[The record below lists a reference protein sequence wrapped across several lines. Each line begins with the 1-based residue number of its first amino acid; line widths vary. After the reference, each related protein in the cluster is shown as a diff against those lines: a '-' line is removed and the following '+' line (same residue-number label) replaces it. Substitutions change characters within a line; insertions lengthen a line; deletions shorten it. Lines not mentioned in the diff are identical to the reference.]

1 MHGLP
6 LWFLVLSLFLP
17 RIALLIAWLDHWHLI
32 LAQPWAAVVW
42 VVLPRVLV
50 LILIHAHQGF
60 SNWFWIPMVVA
71 LLVWGGSG
79 HQASQRRR
87 RGD

>member
-1 MHGLP
+1 MHVLP

-17 RIALLIAWLDHWHLI
+17 RIALLIAWLDHWYLVI
-32 LAQPWAAVVW
+32 AQPWAAVVW
-42 VVLPRVLV
+42 LILPRVLV

-60 SNWFWIPMVVA
+60 SNWFWIHLLVA

-79 HQASQRRR
+79 HRVSQNRRWR
-87 RGD
+87 D

>member
-1 MHGLP
+1 MHALP
-6 LWFLVLSLFLP
+6 IWFLVLSLFLP
-17 RIALLIAWLDHWHLI
+17 RVALFVAWYEHWYLVV
-32 LAQPWAAVVW
+32 AQPWAAVLW

-60 SNWFWIPMVVA
+60 SNWFWLHLVA
-71 LLVWGGSG
+71 ALIVWGGSG
-79 HQASQRRR
+79 HKASQRRR